1 MCLCVLVPGR
11 GTGASR
17 GALDLVVIDVINVEE
32 APRIEPVA
40 IRLWS
45 ACLEVVGFFEGL
57 CTILGQQLPTITSDP
72 QIASKENGRSEA

>member
-32 APRIEPVA
+32 APGIEPVA
-40 IRLWS
+40 IRLRS
-45 ACLEVVGFFEGL
+45 ACLEAVGFFSRSVYDFR
-57 CTILGQQLPTITSDP
+57 PA
-72 QIASKENGRSEA
+72 IANHHFRSTNSLKGKWTV